1 MARDARRILD
11 AGSNRAREAL
21 RVMEDAARFVLDD
34 RDLTERLK
42 RLRHDLRASLAAL
55 PGGELASAA
64 HRDAPEDVGS
74 TVTTPG
80 ERTRASLREV
90 ALAAGKR
97 LGESLRSL
105 EEVAKTVDPAVAAR
119 IESLRYR
126 AYDAERTLTLAMGAA
141 PDGFAG
147 WRCCVLLTESLC
159 ALPWLDVARRAIE
172 GGADCLQLREKDL
185 PDRELLARARDLVA
199 LARGRADVVIND
211 RPDIAQ
217 LAGARGAHLGRE
229 DMSIADARR
238 IAGGDLLLGV
248 STANIEDARRAL
260 REGADICGVGP
271 MFPSETKPKER
282 LAGPAY
288 LRDYLAHEP
297 PLPPALAISGV
308 SPERIAQLRK
318 AAGGRPFGVAVS
330 GFVCADSDPAQR
342 VREILEALSA
352 GATARAP
359 A

>member
-21 RVMEDAARFVLDD
+21 RVMEDAARFALDD

-42 RLRHDLRASLAAL
+42 RLRHDLRSALAAL
-55 PGGELASAA
+55 PGGELACAA
-64 HRDAPEDVGS
+64 HRDAAEDVGTSVS
-74 TVTTPG
+74 TAG

-90 ALAAGKR
+90 AIAAGKR

-105 EEVAKTVDPAVAAR
+105 EEVCKTMDPAVGAR

-126 AYDAERTLTLAMGAA
+126 AYDAERALTLGMGAA
-141 PDGFAG
+141 PAGFNG

-159 ALPWLDVARRAIE
+159 ALPWLEVARRAID
-172 GGADCLQLREKDL
+172 GGADCVQLREKDL
-185 PDRELLARARDLVA
+185 PDRELLARARELVA
-199 LARGRADVVIND
+199 LSRGRADVVVND
-211 RPDIAQ
+211 RPDIAL

-238 IAGGDLLLGV
+238 LAGGDLLLGV

-271 MFPSETKPKER
+271 MFHSPTKPRER

-288 LRDYLAHEP
+288 LRQYLAHAP
-297 PLPPALAISGV
+297 PMPPALAISGV
-308 SPERIAQLRK
+308 TPERIAQLRE
-318 AAGGRPFGVAVS
+318 AAGGRRFGAAVC
-330 GFVCADSDPAQR
+330 GFVCADADPAQR
-342 VREILEALSA
+342 VREILEALTT